1 MTPLPEKF
9 REELRKL
16 SFLST
21 GESSP
26 NPPVSCLITDIDNTR
41 ILAKGR
47 TSPTGGP
54 HAERN
59 AYYEF
64 VKNGFSKTPHNVW
77 VTLEPCTHSGKT
89 PPCLDLILEHRPKT
103 LYYGRKDPNP
113 LVWENEGL
121 ELCRREGILV
131 VAEPGLVEIAEESLF
146 GFVSRIERKK
156 PSMILKT
163 ALSKEGFFSSKDKFP
178 IRFSGNISNHL
189 TSILRAKCDAVLVGP
204 GTLFRD
210 NPGLEFRI
218 ENWPTDLEGMR
229 EKIFGENNGL
239 DIGRR
244 FEAESD
250 LEKAGVL
257 KFEYGSSF
265 QGELEDLDHVAGKSS
280 GTADISYENEKFG
293 ASNFLKNILKYG
305 FNPEILEIHRKFRER
320 YQPYRVFIIFEE
332 RNIPKGWIEK
342 QREINEKNGSKKCV
356 FLFKRGAFFEERTK
370 EQLRYLTERE
380 IYTFDPETLAEE
392 CFAFLSSIGV
402 NLLLV
407 EGGNLM
413 YGTFS
418 SKMQENDLILK
429 IQSSRSV
436 SDGIRPLLVTN
447 EETLFW
453 KTNVGED
460 IWEAHGCLRV

>member
-26 NPPVSCLITDIDNTR
+26 NPPVSCLISDVENTR

-59 AYYEF
+59 AYDEF
-64 VKNGFSKTPHNVW
+64 LKNGFLQKPHNVW

-89 PPCLDLILEHRPKT
+89 PPCLDLILEHKPKT

-113 LVWENEGL
+113 LVRENEGL
-121 ELCRREGILV
+121 ELCRRAGILV
-131 VAEPGLVEIAEESLF
+131 VADPGLGEIAEESLF
-146 GFVSRIERKK
+146 GFFSRIERKR

-163 ALSKEGFFSSKDKFP
+163 ALSKEGFFSPKDKFP
-178 IRFSGNISNHL
+178 IRFTGDITDHL

-218 ENWPTDLEGMR
+218 R
-229 EKIFGENNGL
+229 E
-239 DIGRR
+239 DVSPW
-244 FEAESD
+244 AESGAD
-250 LEKAGVL
+250 VLE
-257 KFEYGSSF
+257 FEYGTGGTGTENF
-265 QGELEDLDHVAGKSS
+265 TGRNS
-280 GTADISYENEKFG
+280 GNTDIPDGNGGFG
-293 ASNFLKNILKYG
+293 ASYFLKNVLQYG
-305 FNPEILEIHRKFRER
+305 FEPEILGIHRKFRER
-320 YQPYRVFIIFEE
+320 YQPYRIFIIFEE
-332 RNIPKGWIEK
+332 WNIPDGWIEK

-356 FLFKRGAFFEERTK
+356 FLLNQGAFFEERTK
-370 EQLRYLTERE
+370 EQLRSLAEKE
-380 IYTFDPETLAEE
+380 IYTFDPKTLAEE

-413 YGTFS
+413 YETFS
-418 SKMQENDLILK
+418 PKMRKNDLILK
-429 IQSSRSV
+429 IQTTRSV
-436 SDGIRPLLVTN
+436 SDGIRPSLTTN
-447 EETLFW
+447 EKTLLW
-453 KTNVGED
+453 KANVGED

>member
-26 NPPVSCLITDIDNTR
+26 NPPVSCLITDVDNTR

-64 VKNGFSKTPHNVW
+64 VKNGFSQKPHNVW

-89 PPCLDLILEHRPKT
+89 PPCLDLILEHKPKT

-113 LVWENEGL
+113 LVRENEGL
-121 ELCRREGILV
+121 ELCRRGGILV
-131 VAEPGLVEIAEESLF
+131 VAEPGLREIAEESLF

-218 ENWPTDLEGMR
+218 
-229 EKIFGENNGL
+229 GENNGL
-239 DIGRR
+239 DISRG

-250 LEKAGVL
+250 LERAGVL

-265 QGELEDLDHVAGKSS
+265 KGELKDLDHVAGKNPGS
-280 GTADISYENEKFG
+280 TNIPNRNEGFFG
-293 ASNFLKNILKYG
+293 ASYFLKNVLKYG
-305 FNPEILEIHRKFRER
+305 FEPEILEIHRKFRER
-320 YQPYRVFIIFEE
+320 YQPYRVFVIFEE
-332 RNIPKGWIEK
+332 KNIPKGWIEK
-342 QREINEKNGSKKCV
+342 QKEINGKNGSKKCI
-356 FLFKRGAFFEERTK
+356 FLFKRGAFFEERTR
-370 EQLRYLTERE
+370 EQLRSLTEKE

-413 YGTFS
+413 YETFS
-418 SKMQENDLILK
+418 SKMWENDLILK
-429 IQSSRSV
+429 IRSSRSV
-436 SDGIRPLLVTN
+436 SDGIKPLLVTN
-447 EETLFW
+447 AETLFW